1 LGILQ
6 DVEYVI
12 KKSALAPKIYNKIE
26 GKLDSLYQ
34 KWKFQKDTNAL
45 IEPEA
50 VSYRTIQQFIFQTKI
65 ESFRV
70 AHRIATDQTF
80 SSNEATEFRLRYR
93 VSAEILL
100 SGQKL
105 DDKEFYF
112 KFNTDVLN
120 SIQDSVYDL

>member
-1 LGILQ
+1 MEI
-6 DVEYVI
+6 
-12 KKSALAPKIYNKIE
+12 S
-26 GKLDSLYQ
+26 
-34 KWKFQKDTNAL
+34 KDTNAL
-45 IEPEA
+45 IEADA

-93 VSAEILL
+93 LSAEILL